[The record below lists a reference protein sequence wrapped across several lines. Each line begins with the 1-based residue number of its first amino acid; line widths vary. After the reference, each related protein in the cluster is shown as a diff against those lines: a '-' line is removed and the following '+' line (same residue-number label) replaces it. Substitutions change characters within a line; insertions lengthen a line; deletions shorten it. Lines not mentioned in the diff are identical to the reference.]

1 MSNSRSLYGGEKFFP
16 PHTMRPTWKGS
27 INFGLVFIPVSVYPA
42 TKEEKISFK
51 QLRATDLSPIR
62 YKKVAEVDQ
71 KEVPSAEI
79 VKGYEYAKGQWVTLK
94 DEDFEHV
101 KIESTKSVEIT
112 DFVDQS
118 QINPK
123 FFYKPYFLEAQKGG
137 EKAYALLHKALTET
151 NKVGVAKVAIQS
163 REYLAAVKPDGLFLI
178 MELMHFAHEVLE
190 PENLKSADETVVSAK
205 ELTMAKA
212 LIEAMTTEW
221 DPTKYS
227 DQYQTAVM
235 EMIQAKVN
243 NIPLKSATQLGR
255 APSNVIDLVAIL
267 RESLAKAGG
276 TKKPSTKEAPK
287 QGKTGSPPK
296 KQASGSKNK
305 VSA

>member
-1 MSNSRSLYGGEKFFP
+1 
-16 PHTMRPTWKGS
+16 MRATWKGS
-27 INFGLVFIPVSVYPA
+27 INFGLVHIPVAVYPA
-42 TKEEKISFK
+42 TREEKLSFK
-51 QLRATDLSPIR
+51 QLRAKDLSPIK

-71 KEVPSAEI
+71 KEVPSDEI

-94 DEDFEHV
+94 DEDFDQV

-123 FFYKPYFLEAQKGG
+123 FFYKPYFLEAQRGG
-137 EKAYALLHKALTET
+137 EKAYSLLHKALTET

-190 PENLKSADETVVSAK
+190 PENLKSADESVVSAK

-212 LIEAMTTEW
+212 LIQAMTTEW
-221 DPTKYS
+221 EPTKYR
-227 DQYQTAVM
+227 DQYQNAVM
-235 EMIQAKVN
+235 EMIDAKVN
-243 NIPLKSATQLGR
+243 NIPIKATTSLPR
-255 APSNVIDLVAIL
+255 ALSNVIDLVAIL
-267 RESLAKAGG
+267 QESLAKAGPAR
-276 TKKPSTKEAPK
+276 KAPEASKSRNAPQPRKAAPK
-287 QGKTGSPPK
+287 T
-296 KQASGSKNK
+296 KNK
-305 VSA
+305 ITA